1 MTTPAEPGPASAEL
15 GESIKRAV
23 IWRSGSQ
30 IGSQV
35 VAWAATLLVIRILDP
50 ADYGL
55 LAMTQVVIVFL
66 NFLNGYGFAGSL
78 IREPELTERKIR
90 QAFGMLLLVNAGL
103 ALLQVALAPLAA
115 AYYRQPLIADLL
127 RVQALIFLSTPFIS
141 IPEVL
146 LMRQMDFRRQALVNL
161 AATVVSAGVALG
173 GALAGWG
180 VWTLVWAPIALF
192 WTRAV
197 GLQLVTR
204 DWHWPSFR
212 FSGSGTMFR
221 FGVGLLASTFGWTV
235 ITQADTLIAARR
247 LSASE
252 LGIYAEALFLTTLIA
267 SKFVPPLNEVA
278 FPAYARMQEDRA
290 QLAAAFLKAV
300 RLIML
305 VTCPFYL
312 GLSVVAPDFVAVAL
326 GAKWQAM
333 APLITILAF
342 AMPAQTLYILFAPA
356 VNALGHIRITA
367 RASLLGALIMPPAFL
382 IGLQWG
388 AMGLAY
394 AWLVAFPV
402 LPLVIFLQARA
413 QLGITA
419 RQLAA
424 AVAPGLLASSA
435 MALAVLFVGR
445 GLVSAAQW
453 QRLVLEVGF
462 GAVCYAGLLLAFS
475 PTAVSE
481 LAGLIQRR
489 RQGLP
494 AANA

>member
-1 MTTPAEPGPASAEL
+1 MTPPADSSGASVDL
-15 GESIKRAV
+15 GDSVKRAV

-55 LAMTQVVIVFL
+55 LAMSQVVIVFL

-90 QAFGMLLLVNAGL
+90 QAFGMLLLVNGAL
-103 ALLQVALAPLAA
+103 ALLQIALAPLAA
-115 AYYRQPLIADLL
+115 AYYRHPLIAELL

-161 AATVVSAGVALG
+161 AATLVSAGVALG

-192 WTRAV
+192 WTRAL

-204 DWHWPSFR
+204 EWHWPSFR
-212 FSGSGTMFR
+212 FAGSGAMFR
-221 FGVGLLASTFGWTV
+221 FGLGLLASTFGWTV

-252 LGIYAEALFLTTLIA
+252 LGLYAEALFLTTLIA

-290 QLAAAFLKAV
+290 QLAASFLKAV

-305 VTCPFYL
+305 VTCPLYL
-312 GLSVVAPDFVAVAL
+312 GLSIVAPDFVAVVL
-326 GAKWQAM
+326 GAKWRAM
-333 APLITILAF
+333 AQLMTILAL
-342 AMPAQTLYILFAPA
+342 AMPAQTLYILFTPA
-356 VNALGHIRITA
+356 VNATGHVRVTA
-367 RASLLGALIMPPAFL
+367 RASLLGALVMPPAFL
-382 IGLQWG
+382 IGLEWG
-388 AMGLAY
+388 ATGLAY
-394 AWLVAFPV
+394 AWLLAFPV
-402 LPLVIFLQARA
+402 LPLTIFMQARGK
-413 QLGITA
+413 LGITA
-419 RQLAA
+419 RQLGA
-424 AVAPGLLASSA
+424 AVAPGLLASVA
-435 MALAVLFVGR
+435 MALAVLALSRALGP
-445 GLVSAAQW
+445 AAPW
-453 QRLVLEVGF
+453 QRLSLEFAF
-462 GAVCYAGLLLAFS
+462 GALCYAGLLLAFS
-475 PTAVSE
+475 RAALRE
-481 LAGLIQRR
+481 LTGLVLGR
-489 RQGLP
+489 RQATGV
-494 AANA
+494 AGA

>member
-1 MTTPAEPGPASAEL
+1 MTSPADLAASAEL
-15 GESIKRAV
+15 GESVKRAV

-30 IGSQV
+30 VASQV

-78 IREPELTERKIR
+78 IREPELTTRKIR
-90 QAFGMLLLVNAGL
+90 QAFGMLLLVNAAL
-103 ALLQVALAPLAA
+103 ALLQVGLAPLAA
-115 AYYRQPLIADLL
+115 AYYRHPLIADLL

-204 DWHWPSFR
+204 EWHWPSFR
-212 FSGSGTMFR
+212 FAGSGAMFR
-221 FGVGLLASTFGWTV
+221 FGVALLASTFGWTV

-247 LSASE
+247 LTPTD
-252 LGIYAEALFLTTLIA
+252 LGLYAEALFLTTLIA

-290 QLAAAFLKAV
+290 LLAASFLKAV

-305 VTCPFYL
+305 VTCPLYL
-312 GLSVVAPDFVAVAL
+312 GLSVVAPDFVAVVL

-333 APLITILAF
+333 APLMTILAF
-342 AMPAQTLYILFAPA
+342 AMPVQTLHILFAP
-356 VNALGHIRITA
+356 VLNAIGHIRVTM
-367 RASLLGALIMPPAFL
+367 RASLLGALIMPPAFFL
-382 IGLQWG
+382 GLQWG
-388 AMGLAY
+388 VTGLAY
-394 AWLVAFPV
+394 AWLLAFPV
-402 LPLVIFLQARA
+402 LPLVTFLQARGK
-413 QLGITA
+413 LGIDA

-424 AVAPGLLASSA
+424 AIAPGLLASAA
-435 MALAVLFVGR
+435 MALAVVLAGR
-445 GLVSAAQW
+445 GLTAFAPW
-453 QRLVLEVGF
+453 QRLGLEIAL
-462 GAVCYAGLLLAFS
+462 GASCYAGLLAAFWRA
-475 PTAVSE
+475 TLLE
-481 LAGLIQRR
+481 LVGLILRR
-489 RQGLP
+489 APVAAALP
-494 AANA
+494 A

>member
-1 MTTPAEPGPASAEL
+1 MAAPADPSRASDEL
-15 GESIKRAV
+15 GESVKRAV

-50 ADYGL
+50 SDYGL

-78 IREPELTERKIR
+78 IREPELTARKVR

-103 ALLQVALAPLAA
+103 ALAQFALAPLAA
-115 AYYRQPLIADLL
+115 AFYRQPLIADLL

-161 AATVVSAGVALG
+161 AATLVSAGVALG
-173 GALAGWG
+173 CALAGFG

-192 WTRAV
+192 WTRAL

-204 DWHWPSFR
+204 EWYWPSFR
-212 FSGSGTMFR
+212 FAGAGAMFR
-221 FGVGLLASTFGWTV
+221 FGLGLLAGTFGWTV
-235 ITQADTLIAARR
+235 MTQADTLIAARR
-247 LSASE
+247 LSATD
-252 LGIYAEALFLTTLIA
+252 LGLYAEALFLTTLIA

-278 FPAYARMQEDRA
+278 FPAYARMQEDRGL
-290 QLAAAFLKAV
+290 LAAAFLKAV

-305 VTCPFYL
+305 VTCPLYL
-312 GLSVVAPDFVAVAL
+312 GLSVAAPDFVAVVL

-333 APLITILAF
+333 APLMTILAC

-356 VNALGHIRITA
+356 VNATGHIRITA
-367 RASLLGALIMPPAFL
+367 RASLLGALVMPPAFL

-388 AMGLAY
+388 ATGLAY
-394 AWLVAFPV
+394 AWLLAFPI
-402 LPLVIFLQARA
+402 LPLAIFLQSRRE
-413 QLGITA
+413 LGIDA

-424 AVAPGLLASSA
+424 AVAPGLLASGA
-435 MALAVLFVGR
+435 MALAVLVLGR
-445 GLVSAAQW
+445 VLGPMAPAP
-453 QRLVLEVGF
+453 RLMLEIGF
-462 GAVCYAGLLLAFS
+462 GALAYGCLLLAFS
-475 PTAVSE
+475 RETLFE
-481 LAGLIQRR
+481 LAGLVFRR
-489 RQGLP
+489 RVAVP
-494 AANA
+494 SSAA

>member
-1 MTTPAEPGPASAEL
+1 MTPRADPSGASAEL
-15 GESIKRAV
+15 GERIKRAV

-30 IGSQV
+30 IASQV

-78 IREPELTERKIR
+78 IREPELTEQKIR
-90 QAFGMLLLVNAGL
+90 QAFGMLLLVNMAL
-103 ALLQVALAPLAA
+103 ALLQIGLAPLAA
-115 AYYRQPLIADLL
+115 AYYRHPLIADLL

-161 AATVVSAGVALG
+161 LATVVSAGVALG

-192 WTRAV
+192 WTRAA

-204 DWHWPSFR
+204 EWHWPSFR
-212 FSGSGTMFR
+212 FAGSGAMFR
-221 FGVGLLASTFGWTV
+221 FGVALLASTFGWTV

-247 LSASE
+247 LTPTD
-252 LGIYAEALFLTTLIA
+252 LGLYAEALFLTTLIA

-290 QLAAAFLKAV
+290 LLAASFLKAV
-300 RLIML
+300 RLVML
-305 VTCPFYL
+305 VTCPLYL
-312 GLSVVAPDFVAVAL
+312 GLSVVAPDFVSVML
-326 GAKWQAM
+326 GAKWRAM
-333 APLITILAF
+333 APLMTILAF
-342 AMPAQTLYILFAPA
+342 AMPAQTLHILFAPA
-356 VNALGHIRITA
+356 LNAIGQVRVTM

-382 IGLQWG
+382 LALHWG
-388 AMGLAY
+388 VTGLAY
-394 AWLVAFPV
+394 AWLLAFPA
-402 LPLVIFLQARA
+402 LPLVTFMQARGK
-413 QLGITA
+413 LGIET

-424 AVAPGLLASSA
+424 AVAPGLLASAA
-435 MALAVLFVGR
+435 MALTVVFAGR
-445 GLVSAAQW
+445 GLTAFAPW
-453 QRLVLEVGF
+453 QRLALEIGVG
-462 GAVCYAGLLLAFS
+462 AASYAGLLAAFWR
-475 PTAVSE
+475 AALLE
-481 LAGLIQRR
+481 LLGLVLRR
-489 RQGLP
+489 APSAAALP
-494 AANA
+494 A

>member
-1 MTTPAEPGPASAEL
+1 MTPEAETGGASAEL
-15 GESIKRAV
+15 GESVKRAV

-30 IGSQV
+30 IGSQI
-35 VAWAATLLVIRILDP
+35 VAWAATLAVIRILEP

-90 QAFGMLLLVNAGL
+90 QAFGMLLLVNGAL
-103 ALLQVALAPLAA
+103 ALLQIGLAPLAA
-115 AYYRQPLIADLL
+115 AYYRHPLIADLL

-161 AATVVSAGVALG
+161 AATIVSAAVALG
-173 GALAGWG
+173 GALAGLG

-192 WTRAV
+192 WTRAL

-204 DWHWPSFR
+204 AWHWPSFR
-212 FSGSGTMFR
+212 FAGSGAMFR
-221 FGVGLLASTFGWTV
+221 FGLGLLASTFGWTV
-235 ITQADTLIAARR
+235 ITQADTLIAART

-252 LGIYAEALFLTTLIA
+252 LGLYAEALFLTTLIA

-290 QLAAAFLKAV
+290 LLAASFLKAV
-300 RLIML
+300 RLVML
-305 VTCPFYL
+305 VTCPLYL
-312 GLSVVAPDFVAVAL
+312 GLSVVAADFVAVVL

-333 APLITILAF
+333 APLMAILAL

-356 VNALGHIRITA
+356 VNATGHVRVTA

-382 IGLQWG
+382 VGLQWG
-388 AMGLAY
+388 ATGLAY
-394 AWLVAFPV
+394 AWLLAFPL
-402 LPLVIFLQARA
+402 LPLVIFLQARGT
-413 QLGITA
+413 LRIGA
-419 RQLAA
+419 RELAG
-424 AVAPGLLASSA
+424 AVAPGLLVSGA
-435 MALAVLFVGR
+435 MALAVLVAGR
-445 GLVSAAQW
+445 ELGALVPW
-453 QRLVLEVGF
+453 QRLAMEIAF
-462 GAVCYAGLLLAFS
+462 GAACYASLLLAFS
-475 PTAVSE
+475 PAALRE
-481 LAGLIQRR
+481 LAGLALRR
-489 RQGLP
+489 RRAVS
-494 AANA
+494 AAGA